1 MEQTP
6 AFLCCSLRWP
16 GAGPGAGGC
25 SHPCLPQSLHSP
37 CLASSCW
44 GWPGAGQILQLHFS
58 CYFSCCCLQL
68 FLFVLCVL
76 LKRNTQAGFSP
87 PFSILLSVLHGILFR
102 LTFLAISGIKLFS
115 LLTLSLRV
123 ITSSLCCASF
133 DYVYGI
139 ILGPGIWLLMDIRP
153 VLPQVWWGNS
163 KLGSS

>member
-1 MEQTP
+1 MSVSNPNPSSCSLGRNKPQLSCAARCAGLEPGQGLGAAPTP
-6 AFLCCSLRWP
+6 A
-16 GAGPGAGGC
+16 
-25 SHPCLPQSLHSP
+25 SHNRCIHP
-37 CLASSCW
+37 AW

-139 ILGPGIWLLMDIRP
+139 ILGPGIWLLMDI
-153 VLPQVWWGNS
+153 
-163 KLGSS
+163 